1 MGDQG
6 GESGGG
12 ERERGGGGKER
23 GDKGWG
29 WKVVERDY
37 QIPCISVIYSILF
50 CKKGDDVLWKIWDS
64 MISDPNET
72 QKANQDEN
80 KPFPI
85 VNWMKKLEDTKLKK
99 EVDESIH

>member
-12 ERERGGGGKER
+12 EREKGGGGKER

-37 QIPCISVIYSILF
+37 QIPCISIIDSNAIL
-50 CKKGDDVLWKIWDS
+50 
-64 MISDPNET
+64 
-72 QKANQDEN
+72 QK
-80 KPFPI
+80 
-85 VNWMKKLEDTKLKK
+85 V
-99 EVDESIH
+99 

>member
-12 ERERGGGGKER
+12 EREKGGGGKER

-37 QIPCISVIYSILF
+37 QIPCISII
-50 CKKGDDVLWKIWDS
+50 DS
-64 MISDPNET
+64 NYFYFIEM
-72 QKANQDEN
+72 
-80 KPFPI
+80 
-85 VNWMKKLEDTKLKK
+85 LHL
-99 EVDESIH
+99 